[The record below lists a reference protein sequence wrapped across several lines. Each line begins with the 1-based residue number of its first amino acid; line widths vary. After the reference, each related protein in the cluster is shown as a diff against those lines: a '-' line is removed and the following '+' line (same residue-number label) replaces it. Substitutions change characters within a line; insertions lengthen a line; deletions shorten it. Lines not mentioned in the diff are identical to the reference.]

1 MATKKQLSLSQEEK
15 IVVLNILEDYGRSNW
30 LVRWKEH
37 MSLPSNIDPYS
48 NDESVKEK
56 VFRYLLIRVLINQQ
70 ANFEKVREL
79 SIEIAE
85 EFTEKVLF
93 KPYKILETELL
104 KIFRKVAGEKG
115 SLLYKVGSLGGIKPV
130 SLFVY
135 RFKAY
140 EAFIK
145 WLENTK
151 QNLLTLVTSIT
162 KRNGVVGLYNFL
174 KEHPLLEV
182 GWVGND
188 PKACRM
194 LVNWY
199 VYLMEEVWKMGISS
213 LKDTLMIVDGHVGKI
228 FCRSGLLEEVKYEKK
243 RPFIIEASKMRGKIE
258 ELVKSFEL
266 IPFYVDNGAFY
277 LYENGYCLELDPN
290 CKDCPLTKVCK
301 KYIQWTAYKMFKK

>member
-1 MATKKQLSLSQEEK
+1 MATEKQLSLSQEEK

-48 NDESVKEK
+48 SDEFVKEK

-70 ANFEKVREL
+70 AKFEKVREL
-79 SIEIAE
+79 LIEIAE

-93 KPYKILETELL
+93 KPYKILDTELL

-151 QNLLTLVTSIT
+151 QNLFTLVTSIIKT
-162 KRNGVVGLYNFL
+162 NGVGGLYNFL

-188 PKACRM
+188 PKACRI

-199 VYLMEEVWKMGISS
+199 LYLMEEVWKMGISS
-213 LKDTLMIVDGHVGKI
+213 LKDTLMIVDGHVGKV

-243 RPFIIEASKMRGKIE
+243 E
-258 ELVKSFEL
+258 
-266 IPFYVDNGAFY
+266 AFY
-277 LYENGYCLELDPN
+277 H
-290 CKDCPLTKVCK
+290 
-301 KYIQWTAYKMFKK
+301 